1 MDQVHMITRTRHH
14 GMMMVRCRWRRR
26 ILYEHRLRQAITIG
40 PRASLPK
47 VSLTKEV
54 LFVSNRAL
62 LLLLTYSTTYAHSSI
77 KGSKKTQK
85 AYPQLIATEIQK
97 EIQSWPPTSQLPSFG
112 FSSWPFSAQT
122 RSQSMLSPIISHP
135 DPSNPI
141 WSRVISR
148 LIGRAYEAN
157 KKLCSILAYDD
168 VVKLFELISLRLFP
182 PDHLCPSKSVG
193 VVHRLGLT
201 RHVH

>member
-1 MDQVHMITRTRHH
+1 MAETDTVRTSIAASYHNRPSRFTSQSIVDQRGIV
-14 GMMMVRCRWRRR
+14 C
-26 ILYEHRLRQAITIG
+26 LY
-40 PRASLPK
+40 RA
-47 VSLTKEV
+47 
-54 LFVSNRAL
+54 RL
-62 LLLLTYSTTYAHSSI
+62 LLLPYSTIYAHSSI

-201 RHVH
+201 RRVH